1 MKILAVPAQFN
12 SDLLRDALNEI
23 DKAGVPEGL
32 ATYLVAV
39 TEYLFRLKVVD
50 EEEIQKIFMD
60 IETAFTGQIDERIV
74 YHIVKALEP
83 SIRKTI
89 KEEGRIPIAFNPFGK
104 TPDFAS
110 AVTTAGESMASL
122 MGSQQNEPRKR
133 IVLGE
138 LAPRKS
144 GPLPWIAP
152 WVAGSAINE
161 LLARKGVSGTGLAF
175 NLVVALHGKATFEEG
190 DFRKREKSL
199 KGEALTKFIDHY
211 KDELERH
218 LYNETL
224 IKKEKYLTWEEIIF
238 AQWESDNFWYSGHS
252 KHTFYHDEKLVF
264 ELFKRY
270 DTSGRVK
277 GNKGLKKGRKK

>member
-1 MKILAVPAQFN
+1 MKNAAVPAHFN
-12 SDLLRDALNEI
+12 ADLLRDALKDI
-23 DKAGVPEGL
+23 DKAGVSEGL
-32 ATYLVAV
+32 VVYLVAV

-50 EEEIQKIFMD
+50 EDEIQKILMD

-104 TPDFAS
+104 TLNFTS
-110 AVTTAGESMASL
+110 SVISAGESMAAL
-122 MGSQQNEPRKR
+122 KGSQQNEPRKR
-133 IVLGE
+133 IVLSE

-161 LLARKGVSGTGLAF
+161 LLARKSVSGTGLAF

-199 KGEALTKFIDHY
+199 KGEALTKFINHY
-211 KDELERH
+211 K
-218 LYNETL
+218 
-224 IKKEKYLTWEEIIF
+224 
-238 AQWESDNFWYSGHS
+238 
-252 KHTFYHDEKLVF
+252 
-264 ELFKRY
+264 
-270 DTSGRVK
+270 K
-277 GNKGLKKGRKK
+277 GNWILISTTRR